1 MLVSGAEQNE
11 LMFLYITK
19 WSPLVSLPSPKDVLQ
34 IESPDKARGL
44 EHLTLCIRNAFGY
57 KKNTL
62 IVA

>member
-1 MLVSGAEQNE
+1 
-11 LMFLYITK
+11 MFLYITK